1 MTLVGRE
8 TGIVGDGVNPAGT
21 KNTVNAKAWDYYGA
35 LASNVSSAFV
45 YKADFIKLRQV
56 VIGYNIPGSVFGKF
70 PIQGMN
76 ISLVG
81 RNLAVLK
88 KDTPNIDPESNYT
101 NGIAQGLEL
110 AGVPPFRSYGLNL
123 NIKF

>member
-1 MTLVGRE
+1 
-8 TGIVGDGVNPAGT
+8 
-21 KNTVNAKAWDYYGA
+21 
-35 LASNVSSAFV
+35 
-45 YKADFIKLRQV
+45 
-56 VIGYNIPGSVFGKF
+56 
-70 PIQGMN
+70 MN